1 MCTGD
6 GIPIAPHLFAGDTA
20 DVSSLPG
27 VLEDLHSRFGMGCIP
42 VVADRGL
49 ISVNN
54 VDNLAAAGFDH
65 VLATRVGSAPAWWT
79 SRLRW

>member
-1 MCTGD
+1 MHRGRHSHR
-6 GIPIAPHLFAGDTA
+6 PHLFAGDTA

-54 VDNLAAAGFDH
+54 VDNLAAAGSTTCSPP
-65 VLATRVGSAPAWWT
+65 VSAQH
-79 SRLRW
+79 RLGGPPG